1 MLKRIPGLDGLR
13 GIAVIAVII
22 YHADISQLAGGFLG
36 VDVFFVLSGFLITS
50 LLLDEMARTSMIDRA
65 NFYIRRIRRLFPA
78 LFLVL
83 LFSVM
88 ISGLFVIDA
97 AYHVRRDLPW
107 ALTFVL
113 NWSYLFFEQSYFVN
127 ISRPPLLQH
136 LWSLSVEEQFYVI
149 WPLALIGLAKLR
161 VGNLSTRTKVFVT
174 SATLA
179 IASSWWMT
187 HLANANGYPIP
198 NDPSRVYFGTDTHA
212 MGLLIGAATAALW
225 RSDKLNLKITPDR
238 AAAMNLF
245 GVVSLAGLLYFFIG
259 VSELNPWLYRGGFLV
274 LSLTTALLI
283 VVAAHPGL
291 KFGNYLGNQVLTWF
305 GDRSYGIYLWHWPIF
320 VLLRAGVDVSWPD
333 PVALIVKFG
342 LVLIVS
348 DLSYRFI
355 ELPIRKGAIGS
366 RLQIWK
372 AAGVPRPQ
380 ARTLATA
387 GAGALVVFVS
397 MFGLL
402 SAPTPSAG
410 NMTGLGGLTAIDEDP
425 LIEAAAIEALS
436 EDPGAS
442 PVTAIQRQDIPTVV
456 FGDSVVL
463 GAREG
468 IKTSV
473 ENVSIDAEVGRQPKV
488 IAERIRTRR
497 TENRLGNNVVIHMG
511 TNGSISEGDLKTILD
526 ELTDRGRVVVV
537 NVRVPR
543 VWMKPNNKM
552 INEIIAQYPNVR
564 LANWAATSKGHKGW
578 FAPDGVHLTKT
589 GAGEFGLM
597 IHQALTAP

>member
-245 GVVSLAGLLYFFIG
+245 GFVSLAGLLYFFIG

-283 VVAAHPGL
+283 VVSAHPGL
-291 KFGNYLGNQVLTWF
+291 KFGSYLGNPVLTWF

-564 LANWAATSKGHKGW
+564 LADWAATSKGHKGW

>member
-13 GIAVIAVII
+13 GIAVLAVII
-22 YHADISQLAGGFLG
+22 YHAEITQLSGGFLG

-50 LLLDEMARTSMIDRA
+50 LLLDEISRTATIDRA

-83 LFSVM
+83 LFAVM
-88 ISGLFVIDA
+88 VSGLFVVDA

-161 VGNLSTRTKVFVT
+161 IGNLTTRTKVFFT
-174 SATLA
+174 SITLA
-179 IASSWWMT
+179 LASNWWMT
-187 HLANANGYPIP
+187 HLSTVNGYPIP

-225 RSDKLNLKITPDR
+225 RSHKLNLNITPDR

-245 GVVSLAGLLYFFIG
+245 GLASLGGLLYFFFG
-259 VSELNPWLYRGGFLV
+259 VSELTPWLYRGGFLV
-274 LSLTTALLI
+274 LSLITAVLI
-283 VVAAHPGL
+283 LVAAHPGL
-291 KFGNYLGNQVLTWF
+291 KFGQYLGNPALKWL

-320 VLLRAGVDVSWPD
+320 VLLRAGIDVSWPD
-333 PVALIVKFG
+333 PVALLVKFG
-342 LVLIVS
+342 LVLVIS

-355 ELPIRKGAIGS
+355 ELPIRKGAIGT
-366 RLQIWK
+366 RLDIWK

-380 ARTLATA
+380 ARTLISS
-387 GAGALVVFVS
+387 GAAALLVFVS
-397 MFGLL
+397 MFGLI

-425 LIEAAAIEALS
+425 APAPEPVITLTEDPSVKPVAAIKRK
-436 EDPGAS
+436 
-442 PVTAIQRQDIPTVV
+442 TIPTVV

-463 GAREG
+463 GARNG
-468 IKTSV
+468 IKDALGK
-473 ENVSIDAEVGRQPKV
+473 VSIDAEVGRQPKV
-488 IAERIRTRR
+488 IAERIRKRR
-497 TENRLGNNVVIHMG
+497 AEDRLGNTVVIHMG
-511 TNGSISEGDLKTILD
+511 TNGTIREADLKSILD
-526 ELTDRGRVVVV
+526 ELSDRGRVVVV
-537 NVRVPR
+537 NDRVPR
-543 VWMKPNNKM
+543 VWMKPNNKT
-552 INEIIAQYPNVR
+552 INALVPLYPNVR
-564 LANWAATSKGHKGW
+564 LADWAATSKGHKGW

-589 GAGEFGLM
+589 GAQAFGKM
-597 IHQALTAP
+597 ISEALNAP